1 MFRYQRP
8 TRPLDQAIRV
18 SPSTKTT
25 EPFMDDPAP
34 GASWMSGPINS
45 PSLPS
50 RRDHARDA
58 AKFRRVS
65 RVNI

>member
-1 MFRYQRP
+1 
-8 TRPLDQAIRV
+8 
-18 SPSTKTT
+18 
-25 EPFMDDPAP
+25 MDDPAP

-45 PSLPS
+45 SSLPS